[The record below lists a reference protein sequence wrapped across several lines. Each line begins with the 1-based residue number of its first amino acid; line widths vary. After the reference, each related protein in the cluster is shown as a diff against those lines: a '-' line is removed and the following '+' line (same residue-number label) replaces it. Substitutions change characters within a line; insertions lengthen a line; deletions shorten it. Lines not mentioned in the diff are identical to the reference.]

1 MFAEN
6 KSIDALGAN
15 IECLGEHPPQAGG
28 IQPDAGAYHLA
39 TRASGQLPYLPGN
52 NIAGVG
58 GHQKEAVEA
67 VVHHLWNDA
76 VNDFGGGVQLVKAG
90 LALFQRSAGN
100 GNHRDIDIG
109 TVADLPG

>member
-6 KSIDALGAN
+6 KSVNALGAN
-15 IECLGEHPPQAGG
+15 IECLGEHPSQAGG

-39 TRASGQLPYLPGN
+39 ARESGQLPDLPGN

-58 GHQKEAVEA
+58 GHQKDTVEA
-67 VVHHLWNDA
+67 VAHHRWNDT
-76 VNDFGGGVQLVKAG
+76 VHDFGRGVQLVKAA

-109 TVADLPG
+109 TLADVPR